1 VTSNTH
7 HPDFRLQKT
16 ALFLGLALMGI
27 KFAAWWFTNS
37 NAILSDALESIINVL
52 AGAFALYSLWIAAQP
67 RDRNHPYGHGKIEF
81 VSAGFEG
88 GLIFLAGVSIIVKAA
103 YNLRHPQQLEDLD
116 LGLLLTLVTGG
127 FNFFMGRRLLVRG
140 KKTRSSLMQASGE
153 HLLSDAWSSLGL
165 ILGLALVRLSGWI
178 WLDSAI
184 AIIFAGLIIYTG
196 FRLLRSALAG
206 IMDET
211 DHDLLHELVNSL
223 EAQRSPNWIDLHNL
237 RVIKYGSQLHV
248 DCHLT
253 LPWYFSNRECHAELK
268 HFDKLASEHL
278 GTDVELFIHVDPCLP
293 ESCRICLKN
302 DCLERQNAFAERINW
317 TLENAVLDQKHT

>member
-1 VTSNTH
+1 MTNTFS
-7 HPDFRLQKT
+7 PDFRLQRT
-16 ALFLGLALMGI
+16 ALLLGLVLMGI

-88 GLIFLAGVSIIVKAA
+88 GLIFLAGISIVVKAV
-103 YNLRHPQQLEDLD
+103 YNLLHPQQLEDLD
-116 LGLLLTLVTGG
+116 LGLLLTLLTGG
-127 FNFFMGRRLLVRG
+127 FNFLMGRSLLARG

-165 ILGLALVRLSGWI
+165 IIGLVLVKFSGWI

-184 AIIFAGLIIYTG
+184 AILFAGIIIYTG

-211 DHDLLHELVNSL
+211 DQDLLKELVNSL

-237 RVIKYGSQLHV
+237 RVIKYGSQLHI

-253 LPWYFSNRECHAELK
+253 LPWYFSNRECHTEMK
-268 HFDKLASEHL
+268 KIENLAAEHL
-278 GTDVELFIHVDPCLP
+278 GTSVEVFIHVDPCLP
-293 ESCRICLKN
+293 ESCRVCLKS
-302 DCLERQNAFAERINW
+302 DCAERQNAFTERINW
-317 TLENAVLDQKHT
+317 TFENAILDQKHS